1 MEEARKVRSDL
12 TKDELERFERYG
24 AIEFKS
30 IRAPDMRV
38 EVYIPSR
45 TQH

>member
-1 MEEARKVRSDL
+1 MEETRKVRCDL
-12 TKDELERFERYG
+12 TKQELERLERYG

-38 EVYIPSR
+38 EVFIPDR
-45 TQH
+45 THR

>member
-1 MEEARKVRSDL
+1 MDEPRKVRADL
-12 TKDELERFERYG
+12 TKQELERLERYG

>member
-1 MEEARKVRSDL
+1 MDEPRKVRTGL
-12 TKDELERFERYG
+12 TKAELERLERYG
-24 AIEFKS
+24 PIEFKS